1 LQAAPFRPIT
11 KSGGFVHDTFNSLRR
26 DFCVPQPRR
35 RRGRHPSVSQ
45 AATKEKPFQSDGL
58 FNVRNY
64 GAAGDGK
71 TLDTTAST
79 TLLMPAATAAA

>member
-1 LQAAPFRPIT
+1 MN
-11 KSGGFVHDTFNSLRR
+11 TFNSLRR
-26 DFCVPQPRR
+26 DFLRTGSLGVAAAAI
-35 RRGRHPSVSQ
+35 PSVSQ

-71 TLDTTAST
+71 TLDTPST
-79 TLLMPAATAAA
+79 TLLMPRQPRAAA